1 MSTILGNR
9 LGFGSGG
16 MVGHLSTPEVVDLA
30 QSADEL
36 GFDLFTLSDHLHSER
51 ESLEPWTALSWI
63 AARTRRIEVGTNVLG
78 LPYRDPPVLAKMA
91 ETLDQLSGG
100 RLVLGLGAGGYDR
113 EFSAFG
119 LTVRTAPE
127 KITAQYEAIDIL
139 RSLWTGA
146 PTTHDGEQFR
156 TRDARISPPAAHPI
170 PIWLGSYGP
179 RALRLTGERADGWLP
194 SLGRITLDEAV
205 RMRGRVVAAARDAG
219 RDPDAI
225 TCACN
230 VGVRVDPDGEPRP
243 GLLTGPVDAVVEQV
257 LQVVAAGFTFLL
269 IHSLTVDQQEVL
281 AREVFPQVRA
291 LAEERGL
298 VGAGPGSTR

>member
-1 MSTILGNR
+1 MSAILGRR

-16 MVGHLSTPEVVDLA
+16 IVGHLSTPEVVDLA

-51 ESLEPWTALSWI
+51 ETLEPWTALSWI
-63 AARTRRIEVGTNVLG
+63 AARTSRIEVGTNVLG

-91 ETLDQLSGG
+91 ETLDRLSAG
-100 RLVLGLGAGGYDR
+100 RLVLGLGAGGYDH
-113 EFSAFG
+113 EFEAFG

-127 KITAQYEAIDIL
+127 KITAQYEALDIL
-139 RSLWTGA
+139 RGLWTRE
-146 PTTHDGEQFR
+146 TTTYHGEQFR
-156 TRDARISPPAAHPI
+156 TSEARISPRAAHPI

-194 SLGRITLDEAV
+194 SFGRITLEQAT
-205 RMRGRVVAAARDAG
+205 RMRAQVVAAARDAG
-219 RDPDAI
+219 RDPGEI

-230 VGVRVDPDGEPRP
+230 IAVRVDARGEPRP
-243 GLLTGPVDAVVEQV
+243 GLVTGPVESVVEQV
-257 LQVVAAGFTFLL
+257 LEVVGAGFTFLL
-269 IHSLTVDQQEVL
+269 IHSLTVDEQEVL
-281 AREVFPQVRA
+281 ARDVFPQVRT

-298 VGAGPGSTR
+298 VGAGGGTD